1 MKRFNQIFFTVVI
14 VLILFSA
21 VAYGITWTENKRL
34 THNEGYSWSSAI
46 AVDGPNI
53 YVVWADNSQ
62 GNFKIFFKRS
72 GDGGATWTKRKRLS
86 SNSVGSEDPAI
97 AVNGSN
103 IYVVWHDNTPENY
116 QIYFRKS
123 VDGGA
128 TWKKE
133 KRLTNNEG
141 GSWSP
146 AMAVDGSNIYVVWED
161 HTPGY
166 RDVYFRNSVDGGTT
180 WTKKMRLSSNEG
192 WALWP
197 AIAVDGSNIY
207 VVWENHTPGNRDI
220 YFKKSVDGGITW
232 TENKGL
238 SNNEG
243 YSWYAK
249 MAVDGSNI
257 YVVWSDDTKGNY
269 EIYFRKSVD
278 GGITWTK
285 KKRLT
290 NNAGGSWCPSI
301 AVDGSNIY
309 VVWEDNTKGN
319 YEIYFRKSVDGGI
332 TWTKNK
338 RLTNNEGVSG
348 LPAIAVDGPNIYVVW
363 EDYTPGNYEIYFK
376 AGVLF

>member
-1 MKRFNQIFFTVVI
+1 MKRFNHIFFTVVI

-97 AVNGSN
+97 AV
-103 IYVVWHDNTPENY
+103 
-116 QIYFRKS
+116 
-123 VDGGA
+123 
-128 TWKKE
+128 
-133 KRLTNNEG
+133 
-141 GSWSP
+141 
-146 AMAVDGSNIYVVWED
+146 
-161 HTPGY
+161 
-166 RDVYFRNSVDGGTT
+166 
-180 WTKKMRLSSNEG
+180 
-192 WALWP
+192 
-197 AIAVDGSNIY
+197 
-207 VVWENHTPGNRDI
+207 
-220 YFKKSVDGGITW
+220 
-232 TENKGL
+232 
-238 SNNEG
+238 
-243 YSWYAK
+243 
-249 MAVDGSNI
+249 DGSNI

-290 NNAGGSWCPSI
+290 NNAGGSWCPAI
-301 AVDGSNIY
+301 AVDGPNIY
-309 VVWEDNTKGN
+309 VVWEDTTKGN
-319 YEIYFRKSVDGGI
+319 YEIYFKKSVDGGI